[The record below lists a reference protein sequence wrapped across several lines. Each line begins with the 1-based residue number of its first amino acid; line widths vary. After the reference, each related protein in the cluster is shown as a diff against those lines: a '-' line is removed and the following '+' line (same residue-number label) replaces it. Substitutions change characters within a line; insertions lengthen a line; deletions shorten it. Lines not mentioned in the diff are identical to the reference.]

1 MKDVFKKRNLFNLRY
16 AAIVAISVVLI
27 TVGAPLVDSAS
38 GSGLYH
44 TVTFVEND
52 NSSDPVFATQSANAP
67 TPLTLIVN
75 VSPAFSNVGFTF
87 DDWNTSPDGSGTS
100 YGNGASYPF
109 AVSAALYAIW
119 TGISHTVTFIEND
132 SATDPVYSTQSA
144 NVPTPLTVLSNI
156 NPPIVHPGYSF
167 IDWNTA
173 ADGSGTSYAN
183 GAVFNFSQPTGLFA
197 IWQVLP
203 TVTQSFAANG
213 GTGVVASMTNQAG
226 DSTTLPLSSGMTNP
240 GYSFA
245 GWNTAADGSG
255 TQYAGGATF
264 TFTGSQVLY
273 AQWIPDVYSITY
285 AYDGGLVGATSAVYT
300 VGSSPLLLP
309 NATSSGFTFAGWFTE
324 STGGALVGLAGSAIT
339 PIGSSTFYAQWV
351 QIAAYSVIF
360 SANGAIGS
368 IASINGEVNSSIVLP
383 TVTGLSN
390 SGFAF
395 SGWNTSADGS
405 GTQYAGG
412 STYVVTG
419 AQTLFAQWILGPSDT
434 LTFNANGGSG
444 SVAPIIG
451 APGSTVTLPDQ
462 SGLIM
467 SGFLMSEWNTSP
479 KGTGKSYSFGQAL
492 RLTSS
497 AVLYAQWKGH
507 KPVTLFGAV
516 GSFKKNS
523 SSLSLALKNQID
535 RIALTVKAKKYST
548 VTLYG
553 YTATTGL
560 VSLNMS
566 LSRARA
572 QHVAQFLRLRLNA
585 LRVKGVTIRAAGEG
599 AIVGESSSEYSR
611 VEIFGV

>member
-1 MKDVFKKRNLFNLRY
+1 M
-16 AAIVAISVVLI
+16 
-27 TVGAPLVDSAS
+27 TVGGPLIESAS
-38 GSGLYH
+38 GVGLFH

-52 NSSDPVFATQSANAP
+52 NGTDPVFATQSANTP
-67 TPLTLIVN
+67 TPLTSMAN
-75 VSPAFSNVGFTF
+75 MSPAFSNVGYAF

-100 YGNGASYPF
+100 YENGASYPF
-109 AVSAALYAIW
+109 AVSTALYAVW
-119 TGISHTVTFIEND
+119 TRIFHTVTFIEND

-144 NVPTPLTVLSNI
+144 NAATPLTVLSEI
-156 NPPIVHPGYSF
+156 SPAIVNPGYSF
-167 IDWNTA
+167 VDWNTA
-173 ADGSGTSYAN
+173 ADASGTSYAN
-183 GAVFNFSQPTGLFA
+183 GAVFNFAQSTGLYA

-213 GTGVVASMTNQAG
+213 GIGVVASMTNQAG

-255 TQYAGGATF
+255 TQYAGGATY
-264 TFTGSQVLY
+264 TFTGSQILY
-273 AQWIPDVYSITY
+273 AQWIPDVYSIIY
-285 AYDGGLVGATSAVYT
+285 AYDGGLVGATSADYT
-300 VGSSPLLLP
+300 VGGSTLILP
-309 NATSSGFTFAGWFTE
+309 DTTNSGFTFAGWFTE
-324 STGGALVGLAGSAIT
+324 STGGALVGLAGIAFT
-339 PIGSSTFYAQWV
+339 PSGSSTIYAQWV
-351 QIAAYSVIF
+351 QIASYSVTF

-368 IASINGEVNSSIVLP
+368 IAPMSNEASSSIVLP
-383 TVTGLSN
+383 TVAGLSN

-412 STYVVTG
+412 STYVVTES
-419 AQTLFAQWILGPSDT
+419 QTLFAQWILGPSDT

-451 APGSTVTLPDQ
+451 APGSTITLPDQ
-462 SGLIM
+462 SGFIM
-467 SGFLMSEWNTSP
+467 NGFLMSEWNTSP
-479 KGTGKSYSFGQAL
+479 KGTGKSYSFGEAL
-492 RLTSS
+492 RLTNSI
-497 AVLYAQWKGH
+497 VLYAQWKGH

-516 GSFKKNS
+516 GAFKKNS
-523 SSLSLALKNQID
+523 STLSLALKNQVD
-535 RIALTVKAKKYST
+535 RIALTVKAKKYLT

-553 YTATTGL
+553 YTAATGL
-560 VSLNMS
+560 ASLNMS

-585 LRVKGVTIRAAGEG
+585 LRVKGVSIRSAGEG
-599 AIVGESSSEYSR
+599 AIAGESNSVYSR